1 MAKMA
6 KAKKRKT
13 VRKGGGIADRCRP
26 LRQNV
31 ERLEA
36 MIDKVRDDLSEPDIP
51 RDLRR
56 RLEQLLARLI
66 AQLRQARALLRQC
79 EAIPQG

>member
-1 MAKMA
+1 MPMTKTA
-6 KAKKRKT
+6 KAKKS
-13 VRKGGGIADRCRP
+13 VRTSRAADRCRP

-36 MIDKVRDDLSEPDIP
+36 MIDHVRDDLSQFDIP

-56 RLEQLLARLI
+56 RLEVLLARLI
-66 AQLRQARALLRQC
+66 AQLRAARLLLRQC
-79 EAIPQG
+79 EAIPQV

>member
-6 KAKKRKT
+6 KAKKRK
-13 VRKGGGIADRCRP
+13 KGSGTADRCRP

-36 MIDKVRDDLSEPDIP
+36 MIDKVRDDLAEPDIP

-56 RLEQLLARLI
+56 RLEQLLTRLI
-66 AQLRQARALLRQC
+66 AQLRQARVLLRQC
-79 EAIPQG
+79 EAIPQV